1 MTAVRFLIHVVG
13 PSLSVHTWPHS
24 TDSSRVLSYGEE
36 LLVTPEVVLS
46 NTGVD
51 GKCRLL
57 ELVDDEPRQIRELG
71 QVVVRRG
78 PWPEGQS
85 RLLYG
90 GVAWQEAREAARQK
104 AHKIEAEQERLRAL
118 SKVEQDYGPRPT
130 SRTTATFTR

>member
-1 MTAVRFLIHVVG
+1 MTAVRFLVHVVG
-13 PSLSVHTWPHS
+13 PSLSVHTRPHS

-36 LLVTPEVVLS
+36 LLITPEVVMA

-57 ELVDDEPRQIRELG
+57 ELIDDEPRQVRELG

-90 GVAWQEAREAARQK
+90 DVAWLEAREAARQE
-104 AHKIEAEQERLRAL
+104 AHKIENDQERLRAL
-118 SKVEQDYGPRPT
+118 AKVEQDYGPRPT
-130 SRTTATFTR
+130 SRTTATFRR